1 MTELTDHTRTY
12 WQYEY
17 DVSARS
23 MVPLLRGWGRA
34 LEGTTVLDVGCAEGG
49 GLCALHDAGA
59 LCAGFDLDAPR
70 VDAARL
76 LAGGRA
82 IEFAIGDMYRDPL
95 PFAGR
100 TFDLVTL
107 HDVFEHLDH
116 KLPMLRRLAS
126 CLRPD
131 GAILITFPPYY
142 SAYGAHQ
149 QHLRTSYARIPFFHL
164 LPLSLSFLLPR
175 MKNEAPHIVEEVSK
189 LGRLKMGMRKFER
202 LAAEAGLQIAHKQA
216 YLISPNHIRF
226 GLTPIPAGPVS
237 GLPVIGELFCSGVV
251 YLLGKGS

>member
-1 MTELTDHTRTY
+1 MTDVTEHTRGY

-17 DVSARS
+17 DVSAGS
-23 MVPLLRGWGRA
+23 MIPLLRGWGRT
-34 LEGTTVLDVGCAEGG
+34 LEGASVLDVGCAEGG
-49 GLCALHDAGA
+49 GLCALHDSGA
-59 LCAGFDLDAPR
+59 ACVGFDIDAPR
-70 VDAARL
+70 VEAAIALR
-76 LAGGRA
+76 GDRA
-82 IEFAIGDMYRDPL
+82 IDFTTGDIYRDPL
-95 PFAGR
+95 PYAGR

-116 KLPMLRRLAS
+116 KLAMLGRLAAY
-126 CLRPD
+126 LRPG

-149 QHLRTSYARIPFFHL
+149 QHLRASYAHIPFFHL

-175 MKNEAPHIVEEVSK
+175 MKNELPHIVEEVGK

-202 LAAEAGLQIAHKQA
+202 LADDAHLRIAHKQA

-226 GLTPIPAGPVS
+226 GLTPIPAGPIA
-237 GLPVIGELFCSGVV
+237 GFPIIGELVSSGVV
-251 YLLGKGS
+251 YLLEKG